1 MNTLDPQN
9 KSKSKQPTT
18 QPIHFLER
26 QQTYLVNLSRQLN
39 SYHCVPKTVQL
50 HEQMDRLKRCLDSLI
65 SENEDLIIAI
75 RKSGKSELH
84 YFDECEAQFSK
95 MMQLERDVLA
105 YVGKAKI
112 QG

>member
-9 KSKSKQPTT
+9 KARSKQTAAK
-18 QPIHFLER
+18 PIHFPER

-50 HEQMDRLKRCLDSLI
+50 HEQMDQLKRSLKKLMN
-65 SENEDLIIAI
+65 ENEDLILAI

-84 YFDECEAQFSK
+84 YFDECEAQFAK
-95 MMQLERDVLA
+95 MMQLERDILA
-105 YVGKAKI
+105 YIGKAKI